1 MTYAKAP
8 KQVPYNRREHTS
20 GINKG
25 KTSRTSLRI
34 ETNKSSQP
42 KLSKRDK
49 EQKKHKAKEKH
60 TNNRKVT

>member
-25 KTSRTSLRI
+25 KTSLRI
-34 ETNKSSQP
+34 ETKKSSQP

-49 EQKKHKAKEKH
+49 EQKKHKAKQKH